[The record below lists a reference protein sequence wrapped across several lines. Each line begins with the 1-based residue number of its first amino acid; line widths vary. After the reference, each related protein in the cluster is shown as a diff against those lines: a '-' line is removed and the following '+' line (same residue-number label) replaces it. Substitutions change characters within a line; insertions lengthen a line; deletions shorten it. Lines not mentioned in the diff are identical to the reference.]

1 MPLKIELPLVD
12 SASVPRISS
21 TLAYDPIAISGI
33 QINVLFTAMN
43 QFIQLSVLN
52 VQAKCYVISL
62 NSGLSASYVRLLAN
76 GKDSSL

>member
-21 TLAYDPIAISGI
+21 TLAYDPMI

-43 QFIQLSVLN
+43 QCIQLSILN

-62 NSGLSASYVRLLAN
+62 NSGLSASYVRLLAD